1 MTQVLCFDPTNSDS
15 QSKVRGVGRYL
26 QILKENFPEWQYS
39 SNIKHLTSNTFIH
52 PFFNF
57 LQKPVT
63 LKKIAKKQIAVI
75 HDLIPLKYPSKFPA
89 GLRGNFNIFLNKL
102 ALKNYD
108 LIVIDSL
115 ASKKDIIQILKIP
128 KEKIKVI
135 YPCLPKIFQIN
146 SLSESEGS
154 LTSDKSEKSEKLKIS
169 DESRIF
175 LNSSGFCLY
184 VGDATWNKNLVNL
197 AHAIKIAN
205 VTCVF
210 VGKVFRINSPS
221 ESEDPPT
228 SAKSDKSEKLKIS
241 DESRILLNSSG
252 LSDFTH
258 PWQKELK
265 EFFQLV
271 KDDKRFIFLGYVT
284 DEDLIKL
291 YQQASLN
298 ILPSRDEGFGFSYLE
313 ASSQG
318 CPSILSDIPVFK
330 EIALDCAFF
339 ANPENPNDLADKII
353 ELYFDKNRQKTLGN
367 AAKKRSQFFS
377 CEKFKKSFLEIID

>member
-1 MTQVLCFDPTNSDS
+1 MTQVLCFDPTSSDT

-26 QILKENFPEWQYS
+26 QILKENFPDWTF
-39 SNIKHLTSNTFIH
+39 SNELQVTGYKLQVFIN

-57 LQKPVT
+57 LQKPTT
-63 LKKIAKKQIAVI
+63 LKRIAKKQIAVI

-89 GLRGNFNIFLNKL
+89 GLRGNFNIFLNKIT
-102 ALKNYD
+102 LKKYD
-108 LIVIDSL
+108 LIVTDSL

-128 KEKIKVI
+128 EEKVRVI
-135 YPCLPKIFQIN
+135 YPCLPKVFKKVSSSKYQV
-146 SLSESEGS
+146 LRKKTKKE
-154 LTSDKSEKSEKLKIS
+154 
-169 DESRIF
+169 RP
-175 LNSSGFCLY
+175 LNSYSLLLNTNFCLY

-197 AHAIKIAN
+197 AKAIKIAN
-205 VTCVF
+205 VTCVL

-221 ESEDPPT
+221 ESEGSLT
-228 SAKSDKSEKLKIS
+228 SAKSDKSEKLKFS
-241 DESRILLNSSG
+241 DESRIFLNSSG
-252 LSDFTH
+252 LSDFNN

-265 EFFQLV
+265 EFFQLI
-271 KDDKRFIFLGYVT
+271 KDDKRFIFLGYVA

-318 CPSILSDIPVFK
+318 CPSVLSDIPVFK
-330 EIALDCAFF
+330 EIAKDSSLF
-339 ANPENPNDLADKII
+339 ANPENPNDIADKII
-353 ELYFDKNRQKTLGN
+353 ELYFDKNRQKTLGG
-367 AAKKRSQFFS
+367 AAKKRIQFFS

>member
-1 MTQVLCFDPTNSDS
+1 
-15 QSKVRGVGRYL
+15 VRGIGRYL
-26 QILKENFPEWQYS
+26 QILKENFSDWTF
-39 SNIKHLTSNTFIH
+39 SNKLQVTGYKLQVFLN

-102 ALKNYD
+102 SLKNYD
-108 LIVIDSL
+108 LIVTDSE

-128 KEKIKVI
+128 EEKVKVI
-135 YPCLPKIFQIN
+135 YPCLPKIFKKVSSSKYQV
-146 SLSESEGS
+146 LR
-154 LTSDKSEKSEKLKIS
+154 EKTKKEKP
-169 DESRIF
+169 
-175 LNSSGFCLY
+175 LNTDYLLLNTNFCLY

-197 AHAIKIAN
+197 ARAIKIAN

-210 VGKVFRINSPS
+210 VGKIF
-221 ESEDPPT
+221 ESFKT
-228 SAKSDKSEKLKIS
+228 FHA
-241 DESRILLNSSG
+241 SR
-252 LSDFTH
+252 FTFNFNH

-265 EFFQLV
+265 EFFQLI
-271 KDDKRFIFLGYVT
+271 KDDKRFIFLGYVD

-291 YQQASLN
+291 YQQAILN

-330 EIALDCAFF
+330 EIAKDTAFF

-353 ELYFDKNRQKTLGN
+353 ELYFDKNRQKTLGD

-377 CEKFKKSFLEIID
+377 CKKFKKGFLEVID